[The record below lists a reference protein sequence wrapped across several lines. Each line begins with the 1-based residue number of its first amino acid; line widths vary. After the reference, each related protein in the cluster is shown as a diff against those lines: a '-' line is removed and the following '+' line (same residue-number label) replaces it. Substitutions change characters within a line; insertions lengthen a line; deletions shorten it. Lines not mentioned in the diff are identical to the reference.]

1 MKHVKALYGPGES
14 TDLKPCGEETAS
26 SREQRLFFDVYK
38 NSQQYLT
45 KQSKMSE
52 EVSQQAADAQVLTGK
67 AKKAKRSE
75 ERYKKNKKSKTE
87 ETTTA
92 DAPKSEQ
99 AAAQADNENATSDKT
114 SSKKRKRSQEDK
126 EQAATENAA
135 PAEAKQQKK
144 RKKEASANKEPLAK
158 KAGDATTAAE
168 GDEAAAANKNQRF
181 IVFIG
186 NLPFTATTEQI
197 TEHFA
202 SIQPQSVRH
211 STEKGTNKSKG
222 FAFLEFANYDRMKT
236 CLKLYHHSMF
246 DSGVGGERGKRRINV
261 ELTAGGGGSKSE
273 GRKEKLKEKNVRL
286 NEQRQRRAEAEAK
299 QEKRKAAKEAKK
311 GGAPG
316 ADKGEEAPEAEA
328 DAGIPE
334 GIHPARL
341 AMLQR
346 INNR

>member
-1 MKHVKALYGPGES
+1 MS
-14 TDLKPCGEETAS
+14 TET
-26 SREQRLFFDVYK
+26 
-38 NSQQYLT
+38 
-45 KQSKMSE
+45 
-52 EVSQQAADAQVLTGK
+52 DAQALTGK

-75 ERYKKNKKSKTE
+75 ERYKKNKKTKT
-87 ETTTA
+87 ETTTEDTPKTDESVAEA
-92 DAPKSEQ
+92 DTKTADSEK
-99 AAAQADNENATSDKT
+99 A

-126 EQAATENAA
+126 EQAPTGDAA
-135 PAEAKQQKK
+135 PVEAKQQKK
-144 RKKEASANKEPLAK
+144 RKKEPSANKEPLAK
-158 KAGDATTAAE
+158 KAGDATTTE
-168 GDEAAAANKNQRF
+168 GEDAAAKNQRF

-316 ADKGEEAPEAEA
+316 GNKADEAPEAEV
-328 DAGIPE
+328 DAGAQE

-341 AMLQR
+341 AMLNR
-346 INNR
+346 INNKY

>member
-1 MKHVKALYGPGES
+1 M
-14 TDLKPCGEETAS
+14 
-26 SREQRLFFDVYK
+26 
-38 NSQQYLT
+38 SQ
-45 KQSKMSE
+45 E
-52 EVSQQAADAQVLTGK
+52 ADAQVLTGK

-75 ERYKKNKKSKTE
+75 ERYKKNKKSKVE
-87 ETTTA
+87 GTTDDTPKNDEPAAEA
-92 DAPKSEQ
+92 DDS
-99 AAAQADNENATSDKT
+99 NATSDK
-114 SSKKRKRSQEDK
+114 SSTKKRKRSQEEK
-126 EQAATENAA
+126 EQQAPAEDAA
-135 PAEAKQQKK
+135 PAEPKQQKK
-144 RKKEASANKEPLAK
+144 RKKEPSANKEPLAK
-158 KAGDATTAAE
+158 KEGDATTTE
-168 GDEAAAANKNQRF
+168 GDEAAKNQRF

-197 TEHFA
+197 KEHFA

-316 ADKGEEAPEAEA
+316 AKEEEAPEPEV
-328 DAGIPE
+328 DAGAQE

>member
-1 MKHVKALYGPGES
+1 MKHVIEHYVDPEKS
-14 TDLKPCGEETAS
+14 TDLNCAEKKPRRVET
-26 SREQRLFFDVYK
+26 ETFFDVYK
-38 NSQQYLT
+38 SSQHYLT
-45 KQSKMSE
+45 TQFIMSE

-87 ETTTA
+87 ETTTT
-92 DAPKSEQ
+92 DAPKNDQ
-99 AAAQADNENATSDKT
+99 ATAQANDENATSDKT

-126 EQAATENAA
+126 EQASTENAA

-158 KAGDATTAAE
+158 KAGDATAAE
-168 GDEAAAANKNQRF
+168 GDEVAAANKNQRF

-311 GGAPG
+311 GGAAG

-328 DAGIPE
+328 DAAIPE

>member
-1 MKHVKALYGPGES
+1 M
-14 TDLKPCGEETAS
+14 
-26 SREQRLFFDVYK
+26 
-38 NSQQYLT
+38 SQ
-45 KQSKMSE
+45 E
-52 EVSQQAADAQVLTGK
+52 ADAQVLTGK

-75 ERYKKNKKSKTE
+75 ERYKKNKKSKVE
-87 ETTTA
+87 GTTDDTPKNDEPAAEA
-92 DAPKSEQ
+92 DDS
-99 AAAQADNENATSDKT
+99 NATSDKS
-114 SSKKRKRSQEDK
+114 SSKKRKRSQEEK
-126 EQAATENAA
+126 EQQAPAEDAA
-135 PAEAKQQKK
+135 PAEPKQQKK
-144 RKKEASANKEPLAK
+144 RKKEPSANKEPLAK
-158 KAGDATTAAE
+158 KEGDAATTE
-168 GDEAAAANKNQRF
+168 GDEAAKNQRF

-197 TEHFA
+197 KEHFA

-316 ADKGEEAPEAEA
+316 AKEEEAPEPEV
-328 DAGIPE
+328 DAGAQE

>member
-1 MKHVKALYGPGES
+1 M
-14 TDLKPCGEETAS
+14 
-26 SREQRLFFDVYK
+26 
-38 NSQQYLT
+38 SQ
-45 KQSKMSE
+45 E
-52 EVSQQAADAQVLTGK
+52 ADAQVLTGK

-75 ERYKKNKKSKTE
+75 ERYKKNKKSKVE
-87 ETTTA
+87 GTTDDTPKNDEPAAEA
-92 DAPKSEQ
+92 DDS
-99 AAAQADNENATSDKT
+99 NATSDK
-114 SSKKRKRSQEDK
+114 SSRS
-126 EQAATENAA
+126 
-135 PAEAKQQKK
+135 PAEPKQQKK
-144 RKKEASANKEPLAK
+144 RKKEPSANKEPLAK
-158 KAGDATTAAE
+158 KEGDATTTE
-168 GDEAAAANKNQRF
+168 GDEAAKNQRF

-197 TEHFA
+197 KEHFA

-316 ADKGEEAPEAEA
+316 AKEEEAPEPEV
-328 DAGIPE
+328 DAGAQE

>member
-1 MKHVKALYGPGES
+1 M
-14 TDLKPCGEETAS
+14 
-26 SREQRLFFDVYK
+26 
-38 NSQQYLT
+38 SQ
-45 KQSKMSE
+45 E
-52 EVSQQAADAQVLTGK
+52 ADAQVLTGK

-75 ERYKKNKKSKTE
+75 ERYKKNKKSKVE
-87 ETTTA
+87 GTTDDTPKNDEPAAEA
-92 DAPKSEQ
+92 DDS
-99 AAAQADNENATSDKT
+99 NATSDK
-114 SSKKRKRSQEDK
+114 SSTKKRKRSQEEK
-126 EQAATENAA
+126 EQQAPAEDAA
-135 PAEAKQQKK
+135 PAEPKQQKK
-144 RKKEASANKEPLAK
+144 RKKEPSANKEPLAK
-158 KAGDATTAAE
+158 KEGDATTTTE
-168 GDEAAAANKNQRF
+168 GDEAAKNQRF

-197 TEHFA
+197 KEHFA

-316 ADKGEEAPEAEA
+316 AKEEEAPEPEV
-328 DAGIPE
+328 DAGAQE

>member
-1 MKHVKALYGPGES
+1 M
-14 TDLKPCGEETAS
+14 
-26 SREQRLFFDVYK
+26 
-38 NSQQYLT
+38 SQ
-45 KQSKMSE
+45 E
-52 EVSQQAADAQVLTGK
+52 ADAQVLTGK

-75 ERYKKNKKSKTE
+75 ERYKKNKKSKVE
-87 ETTTA
+87 GTTDDTPKNDEPAAEA
-92 DAPKSEQ
+92 DDS
-99 AAAQADNENATSDKT
+99 NATSDKS
-114 SSKKRKRSQEDK
+114 SSKKRKRSQEEK
-126 EQAATENAA
+126 EQQAPAEDAA
-135 PAEAKQQKK
+135 PAEPKQQKK
-144 RKKEASANKEPLAK
+144 RKKEPSANKEPLAK
-158 KAGDATTAAE
+158 KEGDAATTE
-168 GDEAAAANKNQRF
+168 GDEAAKNQRF

-197 TEHFA
+197 REHFA

-316 ADKGEEAPEAEA
+316 AKEEEAPEPEV
-328 DAGIPE
+328 DAGAQE

>member
-1 MKHVKALYGPGES
+1 M
-14 TDLKPCGEETAS
+14 
-26 SREQRLFFDVYK
+26 
-38 NSQQYLT
+38 SQ
-45 KQSKMSE
+45 E
-52 EVSQQAADAQVLTGK
+52 ADAQVLTGK

-75 ERYKKNKKSKTE
+75 ERYKKNKKTKTE

-92 DAPKSEQ
+92 DAPKNDE
-99 AAAQADNENATSDKT
+99 AAAEADEQNATSDKT
-114 SSKKRKRSQEDK
+114 STKKRKRSQEDK
-126 EQAATENAA
+126 EQASTTTEDAA

-144 RKKEASANKEPLAK
+144 AK
-158 KAGDATTAAE
+158 KAGDVTTAAE
-168 GDEAAAANKNQRF
+168 GDEAAAAAAKNQRF

-202 SIQPQSVRH
+202 SIQPTSVRH

-261 ELTAGGGGSKSE
+261 ELTAGGGGNKSE
-273 GRKEKLKEKNVRL
+273 GRKEKLQVKNVRL
-286 NEQRQRRAEAEAK
+286 NEQRARRAEAEAK

-316 ADKGEEAPEAEA
+316 AEEAPEPEA
-328 DAGIPE
+328 DAAVPE
-334 GIHPARL
+334 GIHPARM

-346 INNR
+346 VNNR

>member
-1 MKHVKALYGPGES
+1 M
-14 TDLKPCGEETAS
+14 
-26 SREQRLFFDVYK
+26 
-38 NSQQYLT
+38 SQ
-45 KQSKMSE
+45 E
-52 EVSQQAADAQVLTGK
+52 ADAQVLTGK

-75 ERYKKNKKSKTE
+75 ERFKKNKKTKTE

-92 DAPKSEQ
+92 DAPKNDE
-99 AAAQADNENATSDKT
+99 AATAEADDQNATLDKAST
-114 SSKKRKRSQEDK
+114 KKRKRSQEDK
-126 EQAATENAA
+126 EQASTTTENAA
-135 PAEAKQQKK
+135 PVEAKQQKK
-144 RKKEASANKEPLAK
+144 RKKEPSANKEPLAK
-158 KAGDATTAAE
+158 KAGDATTGE
-168 GDEAAAANKNQRF
+168 GDEAAAKNQRF

-246 DSGVGGERGKRRINV
+246 DSGIGGERGKRRINV

-299 QEKRKAAKEAKK
+299 QEKRKAAKDAKK

-316 ADKGEEAPEAEA
+316 ADKGEEAPEPEA
-328 DAGIPE
+328 DTAVPE

>member
-1 MKHVKALYGPGES
+1 VKEYTCEHGES
-14 TDLKPCGEETAS
+14 TDLNRAEKKPRRVET
-26 SREQRLFFDVYK
+26 ETFFDIYK
-38 NSQQYLT
+38 NSQHYLT

-52 EVSQQAADAQVLTGK
+52 EVSQQVADAQVLTGK

-92 DAPKSEQ
+92 DAPKNDEPT
-99 AAAQADNENATSDKT
+99 AEADTSDKS

-126 EQAATENAA
+126 DQQAPTENAA
-135 PAEAKQQKK
+135 PVEAKQQKK

-158 KAGDATTAAE
+158 KAGDATTAAAE
-168 GDEAAAANKNQRF
+168 GDESAAAKNQRF

-311 GGAPG
+311 NGAPG

-328 DAGIPE
+328 DAAIPE